1 MAKSAKLR
9 EEQIWQRQQ
18 KRAEAVRIISG
29 RTKKKKSKTQGR
41 QNAKK

>member
-18 KRAEAVRIISG
+18 RRAEAARISE
-29 RTKKKKSKTQGR
+29 RTKKKKSKTQGS

>member
-18 KRAEAVRIISG
+18 RRAEAARISG
-29 RTKKKKSKTQGR
+29 KTKKKKSKTQGR